1 MRSPLLKRV
10 EKLEAAWMGAE
21 VKLEEVVWWSY
32 HLDLCRPDNPKY
44 VAYAR
49 RCETS
54 RLCRLIL
61 ASIKPAAGQA
71 EAIRRA
77 N

>member
-1 MRSPLLKRV
+1 MKSPRLKRV
-10 EKLEAAWMGAE
+10 EKLEAASMGGE
-21 VKLEEVVWWSY
+21 VTLEEIIWWSY
-32 HLDLCRPDNPKY
+32 HLDLCRPDNPEF

-61 ASIKPAAGQA
+61 ASIKPAVGQA
-71 EAIRRA
+71 AA
-77 N
+77 LH